1 MNANDECMHV
11 WDTMAMQAN
20 VSILLF
26 LSYCFNVGFLVQ
38 SQSPER
44 VFCLVHL
51 FCVFVAVCRAS
62 LLSCIPV
69 LLALYSFT
77 HTRERERAQQQQ
89 QHILSP
95 FGTNKKGGGVEYT
108 RSPTN
113 VRNRCVESII
123 IFLSFFSFS
132 PRHEISCS
140 YFSSILYPAFFI
152 LFFLALEAR

>member
-77 HTRERERAQQQQ
+77 HTRERERERSSSSSTYCRRLVQ
-89 QHILSP
+89 
-95 FGTNKKGGGVEYT
+95 TKKGG
-108 RSPTN
+108 
-113 VRNRCVESII
+113 
-123 IFLSFFSFS
+123 
-132 PRHEISCS
+132 
-140 YFSSILYPAFFI
+140 A
-152 LFFLALEAR
+152 